1 MNLKQTRIAV
11 GGAKNVVSHVHKTDE
26 NESVRVL
33 EGDVNDILFDAELD
47 ARALGR
53 SKSIRHIVIS
63 PDQEL
68 TDDQRNEAIQ
78 MIRDEFAM
86 GDRPIYLVEHV
97 KARADGTKI
106 PHFHGLVPETYGAG
120 AQIDH
125 AHFKRRNEK
134 LARKMEFAFG
144 HNLTKGKHNK
154 SVYNALNADGDKAA
168 AAAIKHLTEEKPA
181 LAKYGDKSH
190 QKAKR
195 AGYNLPSISEALAAL
210 QGAKPADI
218 AAGLNELC
226 EAHGVTVQK
235 SDRRAAILIVGD
247 DGTVLKNANRSLKI
261 KAAQV
266 DSILENVGKD
276 NENDRPTHAGRAD
289 GLDGGELSRA
299 ARARDPRAS
308 ELGPVHGPERD
319 RTGGDLV
326 RPDVHESRDESR
338 HVADNRIGDTE
349 GLERRSVDAAHKRDD
364 RNIDEVGT
372 EDRRDVIESE
382 VLVRAREN
390 DNNRWGRAGGIREPL
405 GEITD
410 RIIEPADEFDF
421 SEAAIANED
430 VYRRIQRQHHREKYD
445 DFTDRLRAHNV
456 SKADETSTSDGVYH
470 AIQRQH
476 HRNNYDDLTDQLRAH
491 SASRADEKSVPDEGA
506 YHKIQ
511 RQHHR
516 SEYDD
521 LTDKMR
527 AHNASKTAQPREPQV
542 TIQHRL
548 ARTWVA
554 QKVQPILDKL
564 RAHNIARR
572 GRSALEIRR
581 RENISENLRDQI
593 EALRLQNS
601 TNKKSEE
608 IRENDTTITRNKDAA
623 SASRRAAKAE
633 SGDPRSARSR
643 QASIGREADEGT
655 ARRADLGT
663 RGGSRVDVKDSSS
676 AKPIHSISR
685 ALRDRVDG
693 REMGK
698 VAKALDPMRKS
709 FAQNDG
715 MYNTASDLQIMPD
728 TDDPLYAEKALA
740 AWSRSMQGPGGP

>member
-1 MNLKQTRIAV
+1 MNLKQTRIAI
-11 GGAKNVVSHVHKTDE
+11 GGAKNAVGHIHKTDE

-33 EGDVNDILFDAELD
+33 EGDVNDILVGAELD

-53 SKSIRHIVIS
+53 SKSVRHIVIS

-106 PHFHGLVPETYGAG
+106 PHFHGLVPETYGSG

-134 LARKMEFAFG
+134 LARKMELAFG

-154 SVYNALNADGDKAA
+154 SVYNALNADGDKAT

-195 AGYNLPSISEALAAL
+195 AGYNLPSISEALTAL
-210 QGAKPADI
+210 QGAAPADI

-235 SDRRAAILIVGD
+235 SDRRAAILIVGE

-276 NENDRPTHAGRAD
+276 NENDRPTHAGRDAEI
-289 GLDGGELSRA
+289 DGGELSRA
-299 ARARDPRAS
+299 ARARDLRAS
-308 ELGPVHGPERD
+308 ELGAVYGLERSGESG
-319 RTGGDLV
+319 RLV
-326 RPDVHESRDESR
+326 RLDVDDASNESR
-338 HVADNRIGDTE
+338 HIPDYRAGDTKRV
-349 GLERRSVDAAHKRDD
+349 ERRSVDAVDQGDD
-364 RNIDEVGT
+364 RDFNEIRA
-372 EDRRDVIESE
+372 EDRRDVVESA
-382 VLVRAREN
+382 VLVRPESDR
-390 DNNRWGRAGGIREPL
+390 DYRHGR
-405 GEITD
+405 D
-410 RIIEPADEFDF
+410 RGVRDALEQSPKRVVERAD
-421 SEAAIANED
+421 ED
-430 VYRRIQRQHHREKYD
+430 VYRRIQRQHHHAEYD
-445 DFTDRLRAHNV
+445 DFTDQLRVHNA
-456 SKADETSTSDGVYH
+456 SKAVESSISDGVYH

-476 HRNNYDDLTDQLRAH
+476 HRNDYDGLTDQLRAH
-491 SASRADEKSVPDEGA
+491 NAARADKTSTPDA
-506 YHKIQ
+506 DVYHKIQ

-516 SEYDD
+516 ADYDD
-521 LTDKMR
+521 LTDKMQ

-548 ARTWVA
+548 ARSWVA
-554 QKVQPILDKL
+554 QKVQPLLDKL
-564 RAHNIARR
+564 RAHSVARR
-572 GRSALEIRR
+572 GRSALDIRR
-581 RENISENLRDQI
+581 RENISENLKDQI
-593 EALRLQNS
+593 EALKLQNS
-601 TNKKSEE
+601 TNKKLEE
-608 IRENDTTITRNKDAA
+608 SRPNDTIITRNKDAA
-623 SASRRAAKAE
+623 SVGRRATKAE
-633 SGDPRSARSR
+633 SRDPGSARSR
-643 QASIGREADEGT
+643 QTSIRREANAGAVGRANIGEGSGPRVT
-655 ARRADLGT
+655 VEGGAESKQDHRVLRA
-663 RGGSRVDVKDSSS
+663 V
-676 AKPIHSISR
+676 
-685 ALRDRVDG
+685 RDRVDG
-693 REMGK
+693 RAMGR
-698 VAKALDPMRKS
+698 VAKALEPMRKS
-709 FAQNDG
+709 FAENSG
-715 MYNTASDLQIMPD
+715 MYNTASDLQLMPD
-728 TDDPLYAEKALA
+728 TDDPLYAEKVLT

>member
-226 EAHGVTVQK
+226 EAYGVTVQK

-276 NENDRPTHAGRAD
+276 NADDRPTNTRGAD
-289 GLDGGELSRA
+289 GLDGGQLSRA
-299 ARARDPRAS
+299 TTRAGDIGTGLESRTVYG
-308 ELGPVHGPERD
+308 LERSGESG
-319 RTGGDLV
+319 RLV
-326 RPDVHESRDESR
+326 RLDVDDASNESR
-338 HVADNRIGDTE
+338 HIPDYRAGDTKRV
-349 GLERRSVDAAHKRDD
+349 ERRSVDAVDQGDD
-364 RNIDEVGT
+364 RDFNEIRA
-372 EDRRDVIESE
+372 EDRRDVIESA
-382 VLVRAREN
+382 VLVRPESDR
-390 DNNRWGRAGGIREPL
+390 DYRHGR
-405 GEITD
+405 D
-410 RIIEPADEFDF
+410 RGVRDALEQSPKRVVER
-421 SEAAIANED
+421 ANED
-430 VYRRIQRQHHREKYD
+430 VYRRIHRQHHHAKYD
-445 DFTDRLRAHNV
+445 DFTDQLRAHNA
-456 SKADETSTSDGVYH
+456 SKAVDLSTSDGVYH

-476 HRNNYDDLTDQLRAH
+476 HRNDYDDLTDQLRAH
-491 SASRADEKSVPDEGA
+491 SASKIVETSTSDADV
-506 YHKIQ
+506 YHAIQ

-521 LTDKMR
+521 LTDQLR
-527 AHNASKTAQPREPQV
+527 AHNASKTAEPREPQV

-554 QKVQPILDKL
+554 QKVQPLLDKL
-564 RAHNIARR
+564 RAHNVARR
-572 GRSALEIRR
+572 GRSALDIRR
-581 RENISENLRDQI
+581 RENISENLREQI
-593 EALRLQNS
+593 EALKLQNS
-601 TNKKSEE
+601 KNKKIEE
-608 IRENDTTITRNKDAA
+608 SRTNDTIITRSKDAA
-623 SASRRAAKAE
+623 SVSRRATKAE
-633 SGDPRSARSR
+633 SRDPGSAGSR
-643 QASIGREADEGT
+643 QASIGRETDERVVG
-655 ARRADLGT
+655 RADPGE
-663 RGGSRVDVKDSSS
+663 GSRPRVDVESGPTS
-676 AKPIHSISR
+676 KPDHRVLR